1 MSAKLTTEEV
11 RIILDSFGCTLVGD
25 YIDARTKVRYIC
37 NLCNRQSS
45 ALVYNLRKRKGGCIL
60 CRDDRIHEKNRTPYQ
75 EVCQTFLEHN
85 CVLLEE
91 KYVNAVTLMSYRCQC
106 GRESKIRYSDF
117 KRGMRCRDC
126 YLDRMKQ
133 HGHWS
138 WHQDREGYKIKCK
151 IRARCYSLLRHVL
164 EKIAKTKEGSTHAVM
179 GYGHQ
184 ELYEHLTN
192 HPNWKTLEEIQ
203 CDWHIDHIFPVKAFL
218 DHGIYDP
225 KIINCLDNLQPLAKS
240 DNLKKNSRYNKE
252 EFLQWLTK
260 QHPIAHPASV
270 CRAGR

>member
-184 ELYEHLTN
+184 TH
-192 HPNWKTLEEIQ
+192 HAP
-203 CDWHIDHIFPVKAFL
+203 
-218 DHGIYDP
+218 
-225 KIINCLDNLQPLAKS
+225 
-240 DNLKKNSRYNKE
+240 
-252 EFLQWLTK
+252 
-260 QHPIAHPASV
+260 
-270 CRAGR
+270 